1 MTQQTPPTM
10 LLYGIKQLPSV
21 IPFRPST
28 IRRMIAEGNFP
39 AWKVGGMWVISDEVL
54 RKWIRESQFNNI

>member
-1 MTQQTPPTM
+1 
-10 LLYGIKQLPSV
+10 
-21 IPFRPST
+21 
-28 IRRMIAEGNFP
+28 MIAEGNFP

>member
-1 MTQQTPPTM
+1 MNQPSPTM
-10 LLYGIKQLPSV
+10 LMYGIKQLPSV
-21 IPFRPST
+21 IPFKAPT
-28 IRRMIAEGNFP
+28 IRKMIAEGSFP